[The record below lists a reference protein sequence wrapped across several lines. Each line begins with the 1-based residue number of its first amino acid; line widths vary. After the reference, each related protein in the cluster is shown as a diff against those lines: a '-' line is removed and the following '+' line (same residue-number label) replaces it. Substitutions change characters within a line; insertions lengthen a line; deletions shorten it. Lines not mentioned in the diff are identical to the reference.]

1 MLSRNWLHS
10 FSIRM
15 RIAALSLVALV
26 GFAAIGT
33 IYTASNKQIAA
44 ALAEKDAY
52 ADLAHAAELFRA
64 ATLRVEGDVKDY
76 LRVRTDVVA
85 RKFDDEARQA
95 TEALTALRS
104 RPMAGDLSASIDEL
118 GKALTAI
125 ETSFSTVAGLVNDL
139 GTSPDSGLGGDIQ
152 AAAKAMEQALAEFAR
167 DNPDPELNRLIVA
180 FDQLRRTEREY
191 LLTGGDTERGRVEVA
206 LGRVERLVA
215 RAETLTPELR
225 TGLEGGLK
233 TYRAKVDGWQEKH
246 DLFVRVGDQLA
257 LSTDVIDP
265 AVAAIVQTA
274 VSGSAAA
281 TQRLQR
287 IADATTN
294 VVLATIAAS
303 AVIGFALSW
312 LIGRSISRPLN
323 GLAMT
328 MQRLAAGDTGIAIP
342 AVPGRNE
349 IARMAAAVAVFRD
362 NALERD
368 ALTAREAEEQAR
380 RDERAAQ
387 IEAMIAR
394 FEATAKAGLVEVR
407 SAAAELRTASDALDA
422 TAREAAGRI
431 TEADG
436 AVAVASD
443 NVSSAATATGTLAES
458 IDRIT
463 EEAARSTT
471 VAGRAR
477 DEVAETVETVQNLAT
492 AADRIG
498 EVVKLILA
506 IANQTNLLALNATI
520 EAARAG
526 EAGKGF
532 AVVASEVKTLA
543 SQTASATEEIR
554 SQIAAI
560 QAVSDTAVDAIGHV
574 NAIIVE
580 MATMA
585 GTVSDAVREQERV
598 VRALA
603 DNVDRASGEA
613 ANGAGAM
620 KGVAEAAEATRTA
633 ARDVDALAD
642 RLADQTE
649 TIERAISAFLEDV
662 RAA

>member
-1 MLSRNWLHS
+1 MLLRTWLQS
-10 FSIRM
+10 FSIRL
-15 RIAALSLVALV
+15 RITALSLTALV
-26 GFAAIGT
+26 GFAVIGAI
-33 IYTASNKQIAA
+33 YAASNAQIEA
-44 ALAEKDAY
+44 ALAEKDTY
-52 ADLAHAAELFRA
+52 TDLAHAAELFRA

-76 LRVRTDVVA
+76 LRVRTDVAA
-85 RKFDDEARQA
+85 RKFDDDARQA
-95 TEALTALRS
+95 TETLAALRAQ
-104 RPMAGDLSASIDEL
+104 PMAGNLTASIDEL
-118 GKALTAI
+118 DKALTAVQ
-125 ETSFSTVAGLVNDL
+125 TSFRTVAGLVNDL

-152 AAAKAMEQALAEFAR
+152 AAAKSMEQALVEFAR
-167 DNPDPELNRLIVA
+167 DNPDPEINRLIVA
-180 FDQLRRTEREY
+180 LDQLRRTEREY
-191 LLTGGDTERGRVEVA
+191 MLTAGDTERGRLEVA

-225 TGLEGGLK
+225 TALQDGLA
-233 TYRAKVDGWQEKH
+233 TYRSKVDSWQEKH
-246 DLFVRVGDQLA
+246 GLFVRVGDQLA
-257 LSTDVIDP
+257 LATDVIDP
-265 AVAAIVQTA
+265 AVAAIAQTA
-274 VSGSAAA
+274 MDGSAAA
-281 TQRLQR
+281 TRHLRR
-287 IADATTN
+287 IADTTTN

-303 AVIGFALSW
+303 AVIGLVLSW

-328 MQRLAAGDTGIAIP
+328 MQRLAAGDTDIAIP
-342 AVPGRNE
+342 SVPGRNE
-349 IARMAAAVAVFRD
+349 IARMAAAVGVFRD

-368 ALTAREAEEQAR
+368 TLTAREAEQQAR
-380 RDERAAQ
+380 RDERTAQ

-407 SAAAELRTASDALDA
+407 SAAAELRAASDALDA

-436 AVAVASD
+436 AVAIASD

-463 EEAARSTT
+463 EEATRSTT

-477 DEVAETVETVQNLAT
+477 DEVAQTVETVQNLAT

-543 SQTASATEEIR
+543 SQTAAATEEIR

-598 VRALA
+598 VRTLA

>member
-1 MLSRNWLHS
+1 VLPRTWLHS

-15 RIAALSLVALV
+15 RIAALSLTALI
-26 GFAAIGT
+26 GFAAIGA
-33 IYTASNKQIAA
+33 IYAASNAQIEA

-52 ADLAHAAELFRA
+52 ADLAHAAESFRA

-85 RKFDDEARQA
+85 RKFDEGARQA
-95 TEALTALRS
+95 TEALATLRS
-104 RPMAGDLSASIDEL
+104 LPMAGDLGARIDEL
-118 GKALTAI
+118 GKALTAVQ
-125 ETSFSTVAGLVNDL
+125 TSFRTVTGLVNDL
-139 GTSPDSGLGGDIQ
+139 GTSPDSGLGGNLQ
-152 AAAKAMEQALAEFAR
+152 AAAKAMEQSLVDFAR

-180 FDQLRRTEREY
+180 FDQLRRAEREY
-191 LLTGGDTERGRVEVA
+191 LLTGGDTERGRMEVA
-206 LGRVERLVA
+206 LGRVERLLA

-225 TGLEGGLK
+225 AGLVDGLK
-233 TYRAKVDGWQEKH
+233 TYRATVDSWQEKR

-274 VSGSAAA
+274 LGGSAAA

-303 AVIGFALSW
+303 AVIGLALSW
-312 LIGRSISRPLN
+312 LIGRSISRPLD

-368 ALTAREAEEQAR
+368 ALTAREAAEQAR

-407 SAAAELRTASDALDA
+407 RAAAELRTASDALDA

-431 TEADG
+431 SEADS

-443 NVSSAATATGTLAES
+443 NVSSAATATGTLAQS

-580 MATMA
+580 MAAMA

-613 ANGAGAM
+613 ATGAGAM
-620 KGVAEAAEATRTA
+620 RSVAEAAEATRTA